1 MRGQTMT
8 SRKDAIREYKER
20 APNMGAFAIQCLP
33 SNRSWVGTSR
43 NLDAAKNGAWFTLR
57 LGMHRDHAL
66 QTEWN
71 THGEAAF
78 QYKVLETLDGD
89 VAAMAVADLLK
100 EKARAWAAR
109 LNAPMLLP

>member
-1 MRGQTMT
+1 VT

-20 APNMGAFAIQCLP
+20 APNMGAFAIRCRP
-33 SNRSWVGTSR
+33 SNRCWVGTSR
-43 NLDAAKNGAWFTLR
+43 NLTAAKNGAWFTLR

-78 QYKVLETLDGD
+78 EYDILEKLGD
-89 VAAMAVADLLK
+89 DLAPMAVSDLLK
-100 EKARAWAAR
+100 EKARKWAAR
-109 LNAPMLLP
+109 LNAPVLLP